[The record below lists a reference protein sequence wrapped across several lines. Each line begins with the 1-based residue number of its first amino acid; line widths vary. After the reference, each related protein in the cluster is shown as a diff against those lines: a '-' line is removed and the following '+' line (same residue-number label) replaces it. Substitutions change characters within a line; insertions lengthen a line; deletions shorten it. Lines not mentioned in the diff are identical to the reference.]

1 MNRPKRS
8 NPHNIAGAIGC
19 AFVTAGLV
27 AVSSLALGQEAPPKD
42 VIFTR
47 KIVMDTIGKDMDD
60 LETMTGEGGKVNL
73 VEGAEHA
80 DNISVLLMAF
90 AHLFPASTNQWK
102 PNVEKDP
109 GTDTFAAP
117 ELFSRYQ
124 DFYKQANDASK
135 NAYNASRATNEAEF
149 RTRVKALRSAC
160 DACHTAYMKN
170 D

>member
-1 MNRPKRS
+1 MTRPNRPPSR
-8 NPHNIAGAIGC
+8 HYTGAFCC
-19 AFVTAGLV
+19 AVLAAGLV
-27 AVSSLALGQEAPPKD
+27 TVAPSLLAQEAPPAE

-47 KIVMDTIGKDMDD
+47 KIVMDTIGKNMDE

-73 VEGAEHA
+73 VEGSEHA

-90 AHLFPASTNQWK
+90 AHLFPANTNQWK

-117 ELFSRYQ
+117 ELFTRFQ
-124 DFYKQANDASK
+124 DFYKQANDAAK
-135 NAYNASRATNEAEF
+135 TAYNTSRAPNEIEF
-149 RTRVKALRSAC
+149 RTQVKALRAAC
-160 DACHTAYMKN
+160 DACHAAYMKT